1 MLLCRYSSNHVL
13 TNFISHLTYALY
25 LCRYKRSIAHDTDS
39 LYGLDNLIQQGHQM
53 YLDALDMNSRLF
65 APFEAVKMTDM
76 IIKGTFSKPMVRWQ
90 YVTT

>member
-1 MLLCRYSSNHVL
+1 MLYIFADIKDLLHMTPLPETEDS
-13 TNFISHLTYALY
+13 
-25 LCRYKRSIAHDTDS
+25 TDS